1 MAQSNGNVPIS
12 SLLDSNSNQED
23 NNNSMSGSV
32 PLSQPQG
39 KQPTTNSHPSKNTSL
54 SSLVSRYQTTFNFS
68 STPTP
73 EPEDDELI
81 ILDKLPTLA
90 KKSKPQSKNASNKSS
105 PKPQTAATTSS
116 SRQSSS
122 LPVLMP
128 KPSSDQQ
135 SKNFNY
141 SDQIKKF
148 QTNIQ
153 FGPAASTSTGGAFHS
168 KTSINSIINLDDE
181 SDSPKPQTP
190 TPTPAAATATTTT
203 SGPPRKKRPPPK
215 KVASPKADSV
225 SKPKKKSPESTT
237 SSALANVTSAAP
249 APVKKPLHAG
259 MITERSSVSAGAAP
273 VKLGAPSF
281 VDLLNSDHESDKV
294 EEIQNEVKEE
304 DKTKSEDKTK
314 QEDKSK
320 EKEKEKP
327 EPPII
332 ALNIPLLDPKDPKPG
347 KAEVVINVLRLAEE
361 KYGWS
366 VVHPKAKSAI
376 DIMDDMMDEDDEGMD
391 DDDEEDVIVDEEK
404 SAQPPPPPP
413 PAAAAAK
420 DKELTEQQLVRQHE
434 IRMIRKVGKYDYED
448 PFIDDEELQ
457 MEEEITTTKE
467 GFFVYWGPLVDD
479 RNISNKKGSSKK
491 R

>member
-1 MAQSNGNVPIS
+1 MTQTNGNVPIS
-12 SLLDSNSNQED
+12 SLLDSNQD
-23 NNNSMSGSV
+23 NTFPDTI
-32 PLSQPQG
+32 PLSQLNVKSSKP
-39 KQPTTNSHPSKNTSL
+39 NKNTSL

-73 EPEDDELI
+73 EPEDDDII
-81 ILDKLPTLA
+81 ILDNPPTLPT
-90 KKSKPQSKNASNKSS
+90 KKSKSQPSTKSS
-105 PKPQTAATTSS
+105 KSPSSGSGKSTPQA
-116 SRQSSS
+116 SRQQAS
-122 LPVLMP
+122 LPTLMP
-128 KPSSDQQ
+128 KPASEQASQP
-135 SKNFNY
+135 KNFNY

-153 FGPAASTSTGGAFHS
+153 FGPASTTGTASLS

-181 SDSPKPQTP
+181 ESDSTKPSTP
-190 TPTPAAATATTTT
+190 TPT
-203 SGPPRKKRPPPK
+203 SGPPPPK
-215 KVASPKADSV
+215 KRRTAPTKKTASPKAEPVTSR
-225 SKPKKKSPESTT
+225 PKKKSPSET
-237 SSALANVTSAAP
+237 SSALANVTAA

-259 MITERSSVSAGAAP
+259 MITERSSTTAP

-294 EEIQNEVKEE
+294 EQVNG
-304 DKTKSEDKTK
+304 KSEDDKIAK
-314 QEDKSK
+314 PEDKVKEK

-376 DIMDDMMDEDDEGMD
+376 DIMDDMLDEDDEGD
-391 DDDEEDVIVDEEK
+391 EDDEDDVIVDEEK
-404 SAQPPPPPP
+404 STASQAT
-413 PAAAAAK
+413 PAPTATTTTSK

-448 PFIDDEELQ
+448 PFIDDVELQ
-457 MEEEITTTKE
+457 MEEDITTTKE

-479 RNISNKKGSSKK
+479 RNISNKKGASKK